1 MGLAGRLHAM
11 TRRAEPTEEETRLAL
26 GKALRALRDEVGI
39 TQEQLAGR
47 LDVDPTFVGRL
58 ERGQRGAHWRT
69 IRRILAALDTGVASF
84 ASAVEDAERE
94 VRHPTRNG

>member
-1 MGLAGRLHAM
+1 MKRRPELTTEQDQLILGR
-11 TRRAEPTEEETRLAL
+11 
-26 GKALRALRDEVGI
+26 ALRALRNEAGI

-47 LDVDPTFVGRL
+47 LKVDPTFVGRL

-69 IRRILAALDTGVASF
+69 IRRMLAALDVSVAQF

-94 VRHPTRNG
+94 VRRPARGQ

>member
-1 MGLAGRLHAM
+1 MK
-11 TRRAEPTEEETRLAL
+11 RRAELTAEQDQLIL
-26 GKALRALRDEVGI
+26 GRAVRALRNEVGI

-47 LDVDPTFVGRL
+47 LKVDPTFVGRL

-69 IRRILAALDTGVASF
+69 IRRVLAALGVSVERF

-94 VRHPTRNG
+94 ARG